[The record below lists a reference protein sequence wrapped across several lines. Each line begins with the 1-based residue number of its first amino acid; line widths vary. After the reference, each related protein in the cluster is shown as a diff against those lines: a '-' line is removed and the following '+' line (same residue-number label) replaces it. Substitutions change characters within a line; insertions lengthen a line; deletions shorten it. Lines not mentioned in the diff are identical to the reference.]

1 MRASSK
7 PLRRAMFGVTAVAI
21 ATMTAQANADVKVH
35 GATTVAFGLMNV
47 QRAKIEQLADVEV
60 TVLPS
65 STSHGLADLV
75 QGKADIAM
83 LAEPLASI
91 AASMNGKQP
100 GFIDLAAYEDR
111 HVGNAYVQ
119 FIIHPSNPIKTLTSA
134 QLTGLFSGQIKNWQE
149 IGGPNQPVL
158 LVGEP
163 TSTPHRLIKDALGI
177 SYSSDLRAVQNTNQT
192 ALIVAQAP
200 GAISY
205 ITSAHDLAIR
215 DKLKVAQSDLQ
226 LPLELHLALRK
237 DASDDVRRVVE
248 AAAKVG
254 RR

>member
-7 PLRRAMFGVTAVAI
+7 PLRRALFSLIAAAI
-21 ATMTAQANADVKVH
+21 FIVTAQANADVKVH
-35 GATTVAFGLMNV
+35 GATTVAFGLMNA
-47 QRAKIEQLADVEV
+47 QKAKIEQLAHVEV
-60 TVLPS
+60 AVLPS

-83 LAEPLASI
+83 LAEPLESI
-91 AASMNGKQP
+91 AASMNGRQP

-134 QLTGLFSGQIKNWQE
+134 QLTGLFAGQIKNWQE
-149 IGGPNQPVL
+149 IGGANQLVL

-163 TSTPHRLIKDALGI
+163 TSTPHRLIKEALGV
-177 SYSSDLRAVQNTNQT
+177 SYSPDLRAVQNTNQT

-205 ITSAHDLAIR
+205 ISTAHDLAIR
-215 DKLKVAQSDLQ
+215 DKLKVVQSDVR
-226 LPLELHLALRK
+226 LPLALHLAFRK
-237 DASDDVRRVVE
+237 DASDEVRRVVD

-254 RR
+254 ER

>member
-1 MRASSK
+1 MPKPSK
-7 PLRRAMFGVTAVAI
+7 HLRRTAAAIVATLVVV
-21 ATMTAQANADVKVH
+21 ASDACADVKVH
-35 GATTVAFGLMNV
+35 GATTVAFGLMNP
-47 QRAKIEQLADVEV
+47 QKSKIEQLAHVEV

-83 LAEPLASI
+83 LAEPLVSI

-119 FIIHPSNPIKTLTSA
+119 FIIHPGNPLETLNKA
-134 QLTGLFSGQIKNWQE
+134 QLAALFSGQVKNWQE
-149 IGGPNQPVL
+149 IGGSNLPVL

-163 TSTPHRLIKDALGI
+163 TSSPHRLIKEALGI
-177 SYSSDLRAVQNTNQT
+177 AYSPDLRIVQNTNQT

-205 ITSAHDLAIR
+205 ITTAHDLAIR

-226 LPLELHLALRK
+226 VPLELHLALRK

-248 AAAKVG
+248 AAAKLGG
-254 RR
+254 R